1 MFFTFYDIIYK
12 IFFEIF
18 VGDIMNF
25 NNKDL
30 ARISLLITLAVV
42 VAILAYYIPALS
54 ILSFLTGS
62 IFMIIG
68 LISKNKAYTF
78 ISFMAYGFL
87 LFILLDPVSAF
98 IYLVVFCIPC
108 LIMGYIMKN
117 KDNED
122 MAYFVGTVVMAV
134 AVLGLLAVF
143 MRMSGFDFF
152 ENLRQSFEMST
163 KQLQSINPNY
173 TLPKQLTVDNIV
185 NISKQLFPSI
195 VMITCLFMTLI
206 SKYMGLFL
214 LRRIFPKEKM
224 SFKPFSHFELPDRLG
239 IFFLLFWLVINALS
253 LFNILDKNYSDR
265 LITNVLYLIIYMLV
279 IEGLA
284 VLIFFINKLNKG
296 SRIIAVL
303 ITVILFW
310 SAFFVLSFIA
320 ILDMA
325 FDFRKLSFRRGK

>member
-1 MFFTFYDIIYK
+1 
-12 IFFEIF
+12 
-18 VGDIMNF
+18 MNF

-42 VAILAYYIPALS
+42 IALLGYYVPTLS

-68 LISKNKAYTF
+68 LISKNKVYTF
-78 ISFMAYGFL
+78 ISFIAYTFL

-122 MAYFVGTVVMAV
+122 IAYFVGTVVMAV

-143 MRMSGFDFF
+143 MRIGGFDFF
-152 ENLRQSFEMST
+152 ENLRQSFELST

-173 TLPKQLTVDNIV
+173 TLPKQLTAQSIV

-195 VMITCLFMTLI
+195 VMITCLFITLI
-206 SKYMGLFL
+206 SKYIGLFL
-214 LRRIFPKEKM
+214 LKRIFPKENM
-224 SFKPFSHFELPDRLG
+224 NFKPFSHFELPDRLG
-239 IFFLLFWLVINALS
+239 VFFLIFWIVINACS

-279 IEGLA
+279 IQGFA
-284 VLIFFINKLNKG
+284 VLIFFINKLNKN
-296 SRIIAVL
+296 SRIIAV
-303 ITVILFW
+303 IAAIILFW

-325 FDFRKLSFRRGK
+325 FDFRKISFRRDK

>member
-1 MFFTFYDIIYK
+1 
-12 IFFEIF
+12 
-18 VGDIMNF
+18 MNF

-42 VAILAYYIPALS
+42 VAILAYYIPTLS

-68 LISKNKAYTF
+68 LISKNKTYTF
-78 ISFMAYGFL
+78 ISFIAYGFL

-98 IYLVVFCIPC
+98 IYLAVFCIPC

-134 AVLGLLAVF
+134 AVLGLLAAF

-173 TLPKQLTVDNIV
+173 TLPKQL
-185 NISKQLFPSI
+185 FPSI

-206 SKYMGLFL
+206 SKYVGLFL